1 MHNGERRAAPVALT
15 FDDGPDPVWT
25 PLVLDALAMA
35 SASATFFV
43 VAPLAQRYPYLLARM
58 REEGHEVA
66 FHCTRHVRHEDLT
79 QEEIEADVEEG
90 LLTLGRSVRYW
101 RTPWGVVT
109 PATRQVAREHALSL
123 VGWTADTQDWR
134 GDPHQEMLSRI
145 EGEVLHESIVLM
157 HDGVG
162 PGATRDGCAE
172 TVTLVVP
179 LVSLARS
186 RGLEPVPLDG
196 LNHPP
201 PDRNP
206 DFTAVENDAE
216 RLRGVSSFSLR
227 GKALP

>member
-1 MHNGERRAAPVALT
+1 MHNGERRTAPVALT

-58 REEGHEVA
+58 REEGHAVA
-66 FHCTRHVRHEDLT
+66 FHCTRHVRHDDST
-79 QEEIEADVEEG
+79 QAEIEADVEHG
-90 LLTLGRSVRYW
+90 LLALGRSVKYW

-109 PATRQVAREHALSL
+109 PATRRVAREHALSL

-134 GDPHQEMLSRI
+134 GGPHEEMLARI

-172 TVTLVVP
+172 TVALVEP

-186 RGLEPVPLDG
+186 RGLEPAPLDE
-196 LNHPP
+196 LHHPP

-206 DFTAVENDAE
+206 DFPAVDNDLA
-216 RLRGVSSFSLR
+216 RFRRV
-227 GKALP
+227 